1 MSDLEPETNALAQQ
15 LAAAATNLNWVSET
29 DAPFEVLLW
38 PELSATT
45 SGEKIS
51 AKQVLEQAHLPPET
65 SVEIQDLETFFEP
78 ALPQSWHSAEE
89 QAIAGQFRHLQALL
103 HKTLKD
109 IQVFR
114 CGEIEL
120 EIYIVGRSSKGDWI
134 ALQTSAVET

>member
-1 MSDLEPETNALAQQ
+1 MSNLEPETKALTQQ
-15 LAAAATNLNWVSET
+15 LSAAATNLNWVSET

-38 PELSATT
+38 PELSTT
-45 SGEKIS
+45 PSGEKIS

-65 SVEIQDLETFFEP
+65 PVEIQDLDTFFEP

-89 QAIAGQFRHLQALL
+89 QAIAEQFRNLQALL
-103 HKTLKD
+103 HETLED

-120 EIYIVGRSSKGDWI
+120 EIYIVGRSPKGDWI
-134 ALQTSAVET
+134 SLHTAAVET